1 MKKFVGNNELIIH
14 NISLLLTKIKL
25 HYEDEASLKKRN
37 IDSPHNFF
45 LFCKIL
51 GCVFGFFLLRGG
63 GGCLFLK
70 RLFLYFCRSSV
81 WVTLLSFLSHDR

>member
-37 IDSPHNFF
+37 IDSPHTFF
-45 LFCKIL
+45 YSVKFWVVFL
-51 GCVFGFFLLRGG
+51 GVFLLRGG
-63 GGCLFLK
+63 DVCF
-70 RLFLYFCRSSV
+70 
-81 WVTLLSFLSHDR
+81 

>member
-37 IDSPHNFF
+37 IDSPHTFF
-45 LFCKIL
+45 YSVKFWFVFL
-51 GCVFGFFLLRGG
+51 GVFFIEGG
-63 GGCLFLK
+63 DVCF
-70 RLFLYFCRSSV
+70 
-81 WVTLLSFLSHDR
+81 